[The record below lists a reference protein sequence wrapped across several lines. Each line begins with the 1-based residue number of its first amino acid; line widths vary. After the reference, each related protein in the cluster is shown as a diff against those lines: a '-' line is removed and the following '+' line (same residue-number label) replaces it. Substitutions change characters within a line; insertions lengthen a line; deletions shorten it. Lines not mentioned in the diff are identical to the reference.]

1 MSAFLPQHDALAVTR
16 ELSLPFSL
24 DSGRIA
30 GMAANGAFKVLVGD
44 HERILRCATSCLVAP
59 EPGDLVLVA
68 GNSDEGYVLA
78 VLERPGPAPAVLN
91 AATPSDVMVLGAK
104 KLVMRA
110 EEEIEIVA
118 PQTNI
123 RGKRFTIAVEALS
136 VIANLLSQTLGR
148 WQSSAQKID
157 TVATDI
163 ATKAARRVTIVDE
176 TDMLEAGAIVQ
187 RIDAASVTN
196 AQAVVIAAGED
207 LRLDGARVTVG

>member
-1 MSAFLPQHDALAVTR
+1 MSVVIAQHDALAVTR
-16 ELSLPFSL
+16 ELSPAFSL
-24 DSGRIA
+24 DSGRIT
-30 GMAANGAFKVLVGD
+30 GMAQNGAFSVLVGD

-68 GNSDEGYVLA
+68 GHSEGGYVLA
-78 VLERPGPAPAVLN
+78 VLERPGSAPAVLN
-91 AATPSDVMVLGAK
+91 AVTPSDVMVFGAK

-110 EEEIEIVA
+110 AEAVEIDA

-123 RGKRFTIAVEALS
+123 RGKRFTVTVEALS
-136 VIANLLSQTLGR
+136 FVAKLLTQTLGR